1 MKKIFFIALLI
12 PAFAFSQVQKHTIVI
27 HNNSL
32 YLKNITTNDSIQ
44 INGAG
49 GSGISQ
55 QTLNDTAAAIRSAIQ
70 TVTGGSPILITLADN
85 FSSSSTTMANVTG
98 WDFPVTIGK
107 IYRIEVIGDYQ
118 SSQATT
124 TGCKFGIALSGGA
137 AGTVRGSAR
146 GTITAAAAATELVI
160 PIRTTSGAGSFLQ
173 TSGVNA
179 VNTPQAV
186 SMIITF
192 TCSTSGTFHI
202 QFGSEVAASETR
214 LNLGSSLIY
223 QILN

>member
-1 MKKIFFIALLI
+1 
-12 PAFAFSQVQKHTIVI
+12 
-27 HNNSL
+27 
-32 YLKNITTNDSIQ
+32 
-44 INGAG
+44 
-49 GSGISQ
+49 
-55 QTLNDTAAAIRSAIQ
+55 
-70 TVTGGSPILITLADN
+70 
-85 FSSSSTTMANVTG
+85 MANVTG

-124 TGCKFGIALSGGA
+124 TGCKFGIALTGGA

-146 GTITAAAAATELVI
+146 GSISAAAVATELAI
-160 PIRTTSGAGSFLQ
+160 PIRTTAGAGSFLQ
-173 TSGVNA
+173 TSGVSA
-179 VNTPQAV
+179 LNTPHFV
-186 SMIITF
+186 WMVIIF
-192 TCSTSGTFHI
+192 TCTTSGTFNL